1 MAEFLDR
8 TKAVAAIKD
17 LILHAEEKLI
27 IFTYSLR
34 ISDDFRELLKYRN
47 DKDKKTLIIC
57 GKKEVHQG
65 ELDFLK
71 SLKNLTIKHS
81 DHLHSKCYMTDK
93 KIDWKLYDSANEEAQ
108 LIIDTCHDT
117 ELNLEN
123 EKGYCIRTGIPIR
136 FNRYRPYNHE
146 VYKKWASEGKKGS
159 NPEMYC
165 HFSGELSGGLTSYD
179 KPVLFK
185 NWNEATQKFKIDT
198 SNSN

>member
-1 MAEFLDR
+1 MIITSLNFYQFSMQNNKEMG
-8 TKAVAAIKD
+8 I
-17 LILHAEEKLI
+17 LI
-27 IFTYSLR
+27 
-34 ISDDFRELLKYRN
+34 
-47 DKDKKTLIIC
+47 
-57 GKKEVHQG
+57 
-65 ELDFLK
+65 
-71 SLKNLTIKHS
+71 
-81 DHLHSKCYMTDK
+81 DK